1 MSSVPV
7 SQRKPSRL
15 EAHHL
20 ALALG
25 RSLTDLL
32 SRSLGLSKQKME
44 ARIAQ
49 RIRTVALPYGPEYD
63 AEIQRIRDEETAF
76 VHRMIDRE
84 SDRVLDLFR
93 QIPLRLRAANSIWP
107 TCADEYHARRV
118 ELDYAIS
125 ASWQLHDE
133 LQYIVESLPVNINR
147 YTELVLQIETIIACT
162 KSLRASDKKRFGKF
176 DDESSL
182 QSLVTELGQFLH
194 TISATYFGNANNNGN
209 ANYNNASNVNGVR
222 PVGG

>member
-1 MSSVPV
+1 M
-7 SQRKPSRL
+7 
-15 EAHHL
+15 
-20 ALALG
+20 
-25 RSLTDLL
+25 
-32 SRSLGLSKQKME
+32 
-44 ARIAQ
+44 
-49 RIRTVALPYGPEYD
+49 
-63 AEIQRIRDEETAF
+63 
-76 VHRMIDRE
+76 
-84 SDRVLDLFR
+84 
-93 QIPLRLRAANSIWP
+93 
-107 TCADEYHARRV
+107 
-118 ELDYAIS
+118 
-125 ASWQLHDE
+125 
-133 LQYIVESLPVNINR
+133 ESLPVNINR